1 MRRINGILS
10 AAALCFCLCAAGC
23 QSGSAPESAAG
34 GADSSMSTDASLSG
48 PQTGTDG
55 TTGSTSSAP
64 ADNTTG
70 SGTTGSQTAPPG
82 SGTGEEPP
90 TQRPSETPS
99 TEPETALTYTQ
110 PDANGNQAGFLLSTF
125 MAFDGDTVPSKNQ
138 RIVRNTRDAG
148 INLIEVTWL
157 STEASIL
164 AALEAADTVGGIG
177 LLVQNARGV
186 NDSGTN
192 LGGIG
197 TSHLPKAI
205 TEAEVAAWVDRTKG
219 YKSLY
224 GYYVWDEPG
233 TEGFADCRTLTDL
246 YRRLAP
252 DKMAY
257 SCIVPS
263 YGAYRWPTGYPAYV
277 DEYLRT
283 VQPQVLSMDYYPFQF
298 QSSIKTTSDLW
309 RDLGYL
315 RKRAKETGI
324 PHWHYFQAINGSDS
338 LTVEQIRVQ
347 MSAALAYGVKGL
359 SYYNSWN
366 SLTNTD
372 GSPTANYEALK
383 TINWQARRVGDLLY
397 DKQNIAIH
405 HTGLSA
411 GYDSTYY
418 LDPLSASPYIAS
430 APDNLIIGVFSDGDN
445 IYLAIANKDH
455 TAGVSGSV
463 ALKYETPLAQF
474 LPDSGDTRALGTG
487 SRLSLSL
494 EAGGIA
500 VYVLG

>member
-1 MRRINGILS
+1 
-10 AAALCFCLCAAGC
+10 
-23 QSGSAPESAAG
+23 
-34 GADSSMSTDASLSG
+34 
-48 PQTGTDG
+48 
-55 TTGSTSSAP
+55 
-64 ADNTTG
+64 
-70 SGTTGSQTAPPG
+70 
-82 SGTGEEPP
+82 
-90 TQRPSETPS
+90 
-99 TEPETALTYTQ
+99 
-110 PDANGNQAGFLLSTF
+110 
-125 MAFDGDTVPSKNQ
+125 
-138 RIVRNTRDAG
+138 
-148 INLIEVTWL
+148 
-157 STEASIL
+157 
-164 AALEAADTVGGIG
+164 
-177 LLVQNARGV
+177 
-186 NDSGTN
+186 
-192 LGGIG
+192 
-197 TSHLPKAI
+197 
-205 TEAEVAAWVDRTKG
+205 
-219 YKSLY
+219 
-224 GYYVWDEPG
+224 
-233 TEGFADCRTLTDL
+233 
-246 YRRLAP
+246 
-252 DKMAY
+252 
-257 SCIVPS
+257 
-263 YGAYRWPTGYPAYV
+263 
-277 DEYLRT
+277 
-283 VQPQVLSMDYYPFQF
+283 MDYYPFQF

-474 LPDSGDTRALGTG
+474 LPDSGDTQSLGTG

>member
-1 MRRINGILS
+1 MWMNTCAQYSRR
-10 AAALCFCLCAAGC
+10 CF
-23 QSGSAPESAAG
+23 
-34 GADSSMSTDASLSG
+34 
-48 PQTGTDG
+48 
-55 TTGSTSSAP
+55 
-64 ADNTTG
+64 
-70 SGTTGSQTAPPG
+70 
-82 SGTGEEPP
+82 
-90 TQRPSETPS
+90 
-99 TEPETALTYTQ
+99 
-110 PDANGNQAGFLLSTF
+110 
-125 MAFDGDTVPSKNQ
+125 
-138 RIVRNTRDAG
+138 
-148 INLIEVTWL
+148 
-157 STEASIL
+157 
-164 AALEAADTVGGIG
+164 
-177 LLVQNARGV
+177 
-186 NDSGTN
+186 
-192 LGGIG
+192 
-197 TSHLPKAI
+197 
-205 TEAEVAAWVDRTKG
+205 
-219 YKSLY
+219 
-224 GYYVWDEPG
+224 
-233 TEGFADCRTLTDL
+233 
-246 YRRLAP
+246 
-252 DKMAY
+252 
-257 SCIVPS
+257 
-263 YGAYRWPTGYPAYV
+263 RW
-277 DEYLRT
+277 
-283 VQPQVLSMDYYPFQF
+283 DYYPFQF

-455 TAGVSGSV
+455 TSGRV
-463 ALKYETPLAQF
+463 RQRCAEIRNAARAVPARQRRYPIPRHRQPPFPLAG
-474 LPDSGDTRALGTG
+474 SGRHCSLRAGLEQSKKTG
-487 SRLSLSL
+487 PESSGLLIYSPPGSAALHRQ
-494 EAGGIA
+494 ADAA
-500 VYVLG
+500 VDAAVDQVIRIGPALTGHDKMLRP